1 MSSDHSRGD
10 SEQAKS
16 DQAQSD
22 PATSTPGRP
31 TDSGSR
37 QQTQPDQ
44 NSQTG
49 SPAADRENTR
59 GSSDPQPLRER
70 AQ

>member
-1 MSSDHSRGD
+1 MSSDHSRGN
-10 SEQAKS
+10 S
-16 DQAQSD
+16 DQTQPD

-31 TDSGSR
+31 KDSGSR
-37 QQTQPDQ
+37 QQTHPDQ

-49 SPAADRENTR
+49 SEAADRENTS
-59 GSSDPQPLRER
+59 GSSDPKPLRER

>member
-1 MSSDHSRGD
+1 MTHPSNAHSE
-10 SEQAKS
+10 SES
-16 DQAQSD
+16 DQAQTSD

-31 TDSGSR
+31 KDSGSR
-37 QQTQPDQ
+37 QQTQPNQ

-49 SPAADRENTR
+49 SKSADRENTQ
-59 GSSDPQPLRER
+59 GSSDPKPLRER